1 MTASAPNKPLPSS
14 IMTASQ
20 PRLIIADDSAD
31 MRWLVRSTLQ
41 PEFSDVLEAADGRQL
56 FSLLLRTSLAAGS
69 SEPAALV
76 LIVDVRM
83 PVYDGLEVLDAW
95 QDDEPHIPVIVI
107 TSFPD
112 DAVRA
117 EVERLGAILL
127 PKPFTRAT
135 LRRVVNDA
143 ACRAR
148 QRPEG

>member
-14 IMTASQ
+14 MTIASK

-31 MRWLVRSTLQ
+31 MRWLVRSTL
-41 PEFSDVLEAADGRQL
+41 PEFTDVLEAADGRQL
-56 FSLLLRTSLAAGS
+56 FSLLLRASVAAGS

-135 LRRVVNDA
+135 LRRVVNAA

>member
-1 MTASAPNKPLPSS
+1 MTASALNKPLPSS
-14 IMTASQ
+14 MTIASK

-41 PEFSDVLEAADGRQL
+41 PEFTDVLEAADGRQL
-56 FSLLLRTSLAAGS
+56 FSLLLRASLTEGS

-112 DAVRA
+112 DAVCA

-127 PKPFTRAT
+127 PKPFSRAT
-135 LRRVVNDA
+135 LRRVVSDA
-143 ACRAR
+143 ARRAR

>member
-1 MTASAPNKPLPSS
+1 MTASARTTWFPASMRPS
-14 IMTASQ
+14 TR

-41 PEFSDVLEAADGRQL
+41 PEFPDVLEAADGAQL
-56 FSLLLRTSLAAGS
+56 FTLLLRVSVAAGW

-112 DAVRA
+112 DAVHA
-117 EVERLGAILL
+117 EVERLGAVLL

-135 LRRVVNDA
+135 LRRVVSDA

>member
-1 MTASAPNKPLPSS
+1 MTAPSRNMPLPSS
-14 IMTASQ
+14 MTTASQ

-41 PEFSDVLEAADGRQL
+41 PEFPDVLEAADGRQL

-112 DAVRA
+112 DAVCA

-127 PKPFTRAT
+127 PKPFSRAT
-135 LRRVVNDA
+135 LRRVVSDA
-143 ACRAR
+143 ARRAR
-148 QRPEG
+148 QRTEG

>member
-1 MTASAPNKPLPSS
+1 MTASARNKALPSS
-14 IMTASQ
+14 MTTPSK

-31 MRWLVRSTLQ
+31 MRWLVRTTLQ
-41 PEFSDVLEAADGRQL
+41 PEFPDVLEAADGRQL
-56 FSLLLRTSLAAGS
+56 FSLLLRASFAPGS

-95 QDDEPHIPVIVI
+95 QDDELHIPVIVI

-117 EVERLGAILL
+117 EVERLGAVLL

-135 LRRVVNDA
+135 LRRVVSDA
-143 ACRAR
+143 ACQAR